1 MRKRGLFIAVL
12 SILVLN
18 SCGSNSS
25 SSVEEL
31 KECSLSILVRSEKQK
46 DAIKEINANYQK
58 ETGITLKI
66 SYKSSEA
73 VAANQKVLPCDLC
86 FGPVASLDQASYQD
100 DVEILS
106 DDYRQDVVARMDES
120 TVKAFQWKDS
130 FPTFPVGI
138 AVNPYLAY
146 NKTIFAEEDVASWDD
161 IIRTLQPFSSVKKVA
176 FLGLS
181 AMDYFGAFCANGLD
195 TTIATDGNSDNF
207 NSEQGLKVAKG
218 LSKLL
223 SRREIDEGASTLE
236 RKMHPCAV
244 TSFFFEDVTKPYY
257 GDNIAYSRLP
267 SFSYDGETYEWA
279 PYYVTASIAVKKQKD
294 PAVRKAIMDFASY
307 LSRQDSLLSAYGDPS
322 LYSPY
327 KESNRTIS
335 NHAWL
340 TEGLDKAKDWSSYP
354 SQWMGAMDKLMQAVK
369 DDAGQLNDEKLTA
382 ALNQYH
388 ESVMKL

>member
-1 MRKRGLFIAVL
+1 MKKHRLLIAVL
-12 SILVLN
+12 SILALN

-31 KECSLSILVRSEKQK
+31 KECSLSILVRDEKLK
-46 DAIKEINANYQK
+46 DTIKEINANYQK

-66 SYKSSEA
+66 SYRFSDA
-73 VAANQKVLPCDLC
+73 VAANQKALPCDLY
-86 FGPVASLDQASYQD
+86 FGPVASLNQISYQD
-100 DVEILS
+100 DFEILS
-106 DDYRQDVVARMDES
+106 EDYRQDVVARMDES

-146 NKTIFAEEDVASWDD
+146 DKTIFTEEDVASWDD
-161 IIRTLQPFSSVKKVA
+161 IIRTLQPFDPVKKVA
-176 FLGLS
+176 FIGLS
-181 AMDYFGAFCANGLD
+181 PMDYFGAFCANGLD
-195 TTIATDGNSDNF
+195 TTITKDGNSDNF

-223 SRREIDEGASTLE
+223 SQREIDEGASTLE
-236 RKMHPCAV
+236 PGVHPCAV

-354 SQWMGAMDKLMQAVK
+354 SQWMGAMGKLMQAVK
-369 DDAGQLNDEKLTA
+369 DDAGQLNDEKLMA